1 MSSTWSLQV
10 PQQHDELLT
19 SPVLAAFRSLLQKSK
34 TYMQSLVV
42 FPVSFDSCPAFPAEC
57 WQPEVKEVRVGKS
70 DTVLETVMKLKLC
83 RRLLCSFW
91 LGRFT
96 LDKAVVFLNILI
108 WSNEAQLQIG
118 WGRAKGSK

>member
-42 FPVSFDSCPAFPAEC
+42 FFPVSFDSCPAFPAEC
-57 WQPEVKEVRVGKS
+57 WQPEVKEVRVRKS

-83 RRLLCSFW
+83 KDCFAVFGLDVLLWTKQWCF
-91 LGRFT
+91 
-96 LDKAVVFLNILI
+96 
-108 WSNEAQLQIG
+108 
-118 WGRAKGSK
+118 